1 VALRSIV
8 GSLLV
13 ALLAATPVFAQGHG
27 HGLGKAPRTGT
38 PPSSQQ
44 APVAPAGAGV
54 RAFGVWLDDAS
65 VMPPGSGWVSL
76 SLGHWRTSLFHQTDV
91 PTVDAGYGVWRR
103 VQVGG
108 TVPYY
113 HASEIGGGPMTSG
126 LGDVFLN
133 SKIQLREP
141 TDTHPVG
148 FALIPVVEILG
159 EAAPDGSRMHWALP
173 GSIEIQQEHFRV
185 YGTAGYFSRGA
196 LFASGALEVPVTDR
210 VVAYGALTHSYS
222 TKSDPLAL
230 SMGLNQQRSDVTGG
244 VSCALTPSAIVF
256 GSVGRT
262 ISRRDATSA
271 TLALNVGIS
280 LVFQRSE
287 PKK

>member
-1 VALRSIV
+1 MAPRPVCSV
-8 GSLLV
+8 FVSL
-13 ALLAATPVFAQGHG
+13 LLAAPVFAQGHG

-44 APVAPAGAGV
+44 APVAPAGAGL
-54 RAFGVWLDDAS
+54 RSFGVWLDDAR
-65 VMPPGSGWVSL
+65 VMPAGSGWVSL
-76 SLGHWRTSLFHQTDV
+76 SLGHWRTASFNQTDV
-91 PTVDAGYGVWRR
+91 PTFDAGYGLTRR

-108 TVPYY
+108 SVPYY
-113 HASEIGGGPMTSG
+113 HAKEVGGGPMASG
-126 LGDVFLN
+126 LGDVYLN

-141 TDTHPVG
+141 GDKHPVG

-159 EAAPDGSRMHWALP
+159 DAAPDGSRVHWALP
-173 GSIEIQQEHFRV
+173 ASIEIQEQHFRV

-196 LFASGALEVPVTDR
+196 LFASGALEVPVSDT
-210 VVAYGALTHSYS
+210 VVAFGALTHSYS

-230 SMGLNQQRSDVTGG
+230 STGLNQQRSDITGG
-244 VSCALTPSAIVF
+244 VSYVVTPSAIVF
-256 GSVGRT
+256 GSIGRT

-280 LVFQRSE
+280 LVFQHS
-287 PKK
+287 PATK